1 VTYHRHQ
8 RLNGCFAIQKVV
20 FKVEDFCF
28 GEKFQIANKKQQTN
42 PNDQSSKFQIIG
54 FLILFVIWILQFG
67 IYLCFGACISV
78 FGIV

>member
-1 VTYHRHQ
+1 
-8 RLNGCFAIQKVV
+8 VV

-28 GEKFQIANKKQQTN
+28 GEKFQIANNKQQTN
-42 PNDQSSKFQIIG
+42 HNDQNSKFQTIG

-67 IYLCFGACISV
+67 IYLCFGACILV